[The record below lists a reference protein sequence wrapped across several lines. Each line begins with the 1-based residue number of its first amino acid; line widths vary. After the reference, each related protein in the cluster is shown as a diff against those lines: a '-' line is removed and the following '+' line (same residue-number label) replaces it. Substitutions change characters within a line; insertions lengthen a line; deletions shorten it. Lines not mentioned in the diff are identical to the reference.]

1 MGKLSGKTAI
11 ITGASAGFGRRT
23 AYAFAKEGC
32 NLILTARREERLQEA
47 AEKCRALG
55 AQAIYYAGDAREEKT
70 AIETV
75 RLAIETFG
83 KVDILINNAGIGRVL
98 SLTDTS
104 MEEYD
109 LIMNSNVRS
118 AFAFTKHTVPD
129 MITRGDG
136 QIILVSSVNG
146 IRGHADETAYT
157 CSKFALRGFG
167 QALDRELLSKGI
179 KTCVFCPHAGV
190 TEFEIGYGRDAD
202 EWAKT
207 GFLTP
212 DDVGQALLSVCTQT
226 SNAHIAELRL
236 AANNCVY

>member
-11 ITGASAGFGRRT
+11 ITGASAGFGRGT
-23 AYAFAKEGC
+23 AYAFAAEGC
-32 NLILTARREERLQEA
+32 NLVLTARREERLQEVA
-47 AEKCRALG
+47 SKCKELG
-55 AQAIYYAGDAREEKT
+55 GNAVYYAGDSINEKT
-70 AIETV
+70 AVETIA
-75 RLAIETFG
+75 LATDTFG
-83 KVDILINNAGIGRVL
+83 QIDILINNAGIGRVL
-98 SLTDTS
+98 SLTDTT
-104 MEEYD
+104 MEDYD

-118 AFAFTKHTVPD
+118 AFAFTKYTVPE
-129 MITRGDG
+129 MLKRKDG
-136 QIILVSSVNG
+136 QIVLVSSVTG

-190 TEFEIGYGRDAD
+190 TEFEIGYGRDAE
-202 EWAKT
+202 EWSKT

-212 DDVGQALLSVCTQT
+212 EDVGKALLDVCTQT
-226 SNAHIAELRL
+226 SNCHIAELRL

>member
-1 MGKLSGKTAI
+1 MGTLSGKTAI
-11 ITGASAGFGRRT
+11 ITGASAGFGRGT
-23 AYAFAKEGC
+23 AYTFAKEGC
-32 NLILTARREERLQEA
+32 NLVLTARREERLQEA
-47 AEKCRALG
+47 AEKCRSLG
-55 AQAIYYAGDAREEKT
+55 AQAVYYAGDAREEKT
-70 AIETV
+70 AIETF

-83 KVDILINNAGIGRVL
+83 RVDILINNAGIGRVL
-98 SLTDTS
+98 SLNDTS

-109 LIMNSNVRS
+109 LIMDSNVRS

-129 MITRGDG
+129 MLKYGDG
-136 QIILVSSVNG
+136 QIILVSSVTG

-202 EWAKT
+202 EWSNT

-226 SNAHIAELRL
+226 ANAHIAELRL

>member
-11 ITGASAGFGRRT
+11 ITGASAGFGRGT

-32 NLILTARREERLQEA
+32 NLVLTARREERLQEV
-47 AEKCRALG
+47 AEKCRMLG
-55 AQAIYYAGDAREEKT
+55 AQAVYYAGDARDEKT

-75 RLAIETFG
+75 QLAISTFN

-109 LIMNSNVRS
+109 LIMDSNVRS
-118 AFAFTKHTVPD
+118 AFAFTKYTVPY
-129 MITRGDG
+129 MLKRGDG
-136 QIILVSSVNG
+136 QIILVSSVTG

-190 TEFEIGYGRDAD
+190 TEFEIGYGRNAD
-202 EWAKT
+202 EWSKT

-226 SNAHIAELRL
+226 SNAHVAELRL

>member
-11 ITGASAGFGRRT
+11 ITGASAGFGRGT
-23 AYAFAKEGC
+23 AYAFAREGC
-32 NLILTARREERLQEA
+32 NLVLTARRENRLQEA
-47 AEKCRALG
+47 AENCRLLG
-55 AQAIYYAGDAREEKT
+55 AKAVYYAGDAREEKT

-75 RLAIETFG
+75 RLAMDTFG
-83 KVDILINNAGIGRVL
+83 QVDILINNAGIGRVL

-109 LIMNSNVRS
+109 LIMDSNVRS
-118 AFAFTKHTVPD
+118 AFAFTKHTVPH
-129 MITRGDG
+129 MLSQGDG
-136 QIILVSSVNG
+136 QIILVSSVTG

-190 TEFEIGYGRDAD
+190 TEFEIGYGRD
-202 EWAKT
+202 EEEFAKT

-212 DDVGQALLSVCTQT
+212 EDVGQALLGVCTQT
-226 SNAHIAELRL
+226 SNCHVAELRL